1 MAIDG
6 NGSKEHPYNGEAKSN
21 LESSEATRTLT
32 LDPTDKPGRSV
43 KFDTK
48 AESQLGAVPD
58 LNTLYPLFWALQDSF
73 STPTRLFDS
82 SNFPKFKL
90 GLESTLHK
98 FTDVH
103 NDLEVRGAIRASD
116 EAKRGT
122 KRKRGGSTD
131 ELSSSF
137 NPKYL
142 TSRDL
147 FELEVSNSN
156 RVEPVN
162 NVLTL
167 RRSAILHF
175 DGIYWCK
182 RS

>member
-6 NGSKEHPYNGEAKSN
+6 DSSIEPPRNGEAEAN
-21 LESSEATRTLT
+21 PENSEATQTPIS
-32 LDPTDKPGRSV
+32 DATDKLGKSV

-48 AESQLGAVPD
+48 AENLLGAVPD
-58 LNTLYPLFWALQDSF
+58 LDSLYPLFWALQDSF
-73 STPTRLFDS
+73 SNPTNLFDS
-82 SNFPKFKL
+82 SKFQTFKL

-98 FTDVH
+98 FKDVH
-103 NDLEVRGAIRASD
+103 NDLEARGVTRASD

-131 ELSSSF
+131 ELSGSF

-147 FELEVSNSN
+147 FELEVSNF
-156 RVEPVN
+156 RKVEP
-162 NVLTL
+162 
-167 RRSAILHF
+167 
-175 DGIYWCK
+175 GIPN
-182 RS
+182 

>member
-6 NGSKEHPYNGEAKSN
+6 DSSVEPPRNGEAEAN
-21 LESSEATRTLT
+21 PENSEATQTAIS
-32 LDPTDKPGRSV
+32 DATDRLGKSV

-48 AESQLGAVPD
+48 VENLLGAVPD
-58 LNTLYPLFWALQDSF
+58 LDSLYPLFWALQDSF
-73 STPTRLFDS
+73 SNPTNLFDS
-82 SNFPKFKL
+82 SKFQTFKL

-98 FTDVH
+98 FKDVH
-103 NDLEVRGAIRASD
+103 NDLEARGVTRASD

-131 ELSSSF
+131 ESSGSF

-147 FELEVSNSN
+147 FELEVSNF
-156 RVEPVN
+156 RKVEP
-162 NVLTL
+162 
-167 RRSAILHF
+167 
-175 DGIYWCK
+175 GIPN
-182 RS
+182 